1 MKNADF
7 LTGIT
12 TSGTPHLGNYV
23 GAIRP
28 AVESSKNKDLTSY
41 YFLADYHSLI
51 KNHDPK
57 KRRQSTLEIAAA
69 WIALGLDYENCVF
82 YRQSDI
88 PEIPELTWIL
98 TCLTAKG
105 LMNRAH
111 AYKAA
116 VQENISQEN
125 KGLKNKNQENQ
136 EQENTNR
143 KNKDSDKG
151 IDMGLFSYPILMA
164 ADILMFNARKVP
176 VGKDQ
181 VQHLEMTRDIAA
193 RFNHLYKKL
202 FILPQ
207 VVVDES
213 SAVLSGLD
221 GRKMSKSYNNFIPLF
236 DTEKRLRK
244 MIMKIATNSLG
255 PEEPKD
261 PETCTLFSIY
271 KAFASESETQA
282 MAERYYQGIAWGT
295 MKQELFEHIN
305 EILKQPRIRYNELIQ
320 NPGDIETIL
329 LAGALKAREFSV
341 PFLDKIKN
349 NIGIQSLG

>member
-28 AVESSKNKDLTSY
+28 AVESSRNPDLTSY

-57 KRRQSTLEIAAA
+57 MRKQSALEIAAA
-69 WIALGLDYENCVF
+69 WIALGLDYKNCVF

-116 VQENISQEN
+116 VQDNE
-125 KGLKNKNQENQ
+125 KNG
-136 EQENTNR
+136 
-143 KNKDSDKG
+143 NKDADKG
-151 IDMGLFSYPILMA
+151 VTMGLFSYPVLMA

-181 VQHLEMTRDIAA
+181 IQHLEMTRDIAA

-202 FILPQ
+202 FILPE
-207 VVVDES
+207 VVVDET

-236 DTEKRLRK
+236 DTEKRFRK
-244 MIMKIATNSLG
+244 MIMKVQTNSLG
-255 PEEPKD
+255 PDEPKD
-261 PETCTLFSIY
+261 PDTCTLFSIFQ
-271 KAFASESETQA
+271 AFASESETKA
-282 MAERYYQGIAWGT
+282 LAERYRAGIAWGT
-295 MKQELFEHIN
+295 AKQELFEYIN
-305 EILKQPRIRYNELIQ
+305 EILKDPRETYNELIQ
-320 NPGDIETIL
+320 NPGDIESIL
-329 LAGALKAREFSV
+329 QQGAVKAREFSA
-341 PFLDKIKN
+341 PFLDKIKKS
-349 NIGIQSLG
+349 IGIQSLG

>member
-1 MKNADF
+1 
-7 LTGIT
+7 
-12 TSGTPHLGNYV
+12 YV

-28 AVESSKNKDLTSY
+28 AVESSKNRDLTSY

-51 KNHDPK
+51 KNHDPE
-57 KRRQSTLEIAAA
+57 KRRQSALEISAA

-116 VQENISQEN
+116 VQENADP
-125 KGLKNKNQENQ
+125 KNEMQ
-136 EQENTNR
+136 
-143 KNKDSDKG
+143 KNKDADKG
-151 IDMGLFSYPILMA
+151 ITMGLFSYPILMA

-193 RFNHLYKKL
+193 RFNHSYKKL
-202 FILPQ
+202 FILPE

-236 DTEKRLRK
+236 DTEKRFRK
-244 MIMKIATNSLG
+244 MIMKIQTNSLG

-271 KAFASESETQA
+271 RAFASESETKA
-282 MAERYYQGIAWGT
+282 MTERYYQGIAWGT
-295 MKQELFEHIN
+295 MKQELFERIN
-305 EILKQPRIRYNELIQ
+305 EIVKEPRIRYNELIR
-320 NPGDIETIL
+320 NPGDIEAIL
-329 LAGALKAREFSV
+329 QSGAVKAREFSV
-341 PFLDKIKN
+341 PFLDKIRKT
-349 NIGIQSLG
+349 IGIQSLG